1 MQLPLQISFRN
12 MDASDAVEA
21 KIREKAAKLERF
33 TDRIMA
39 CRVVVEAPNRRGH
52 QGKLYHV
59 RIDITTPGGEIVV
72 NREAP
77 ENHAHED
84 VYVALRDAFNAA
96 GRQLE
101 DRHNRQRGKVKVHET
116 SSHGKVARLF
126 PDRDYGFILLADGG
140 EVYFHRNSVI
150 DGSFDDLAEGS
161 EVRLTVDEKE
171 GEKGPQA
178 STVRPIGKHHLAG

>member
-1 MQLPLQISFRN
+1 LIWNNAALEIQDYLLKRTVKLERTPTMQVPLQISFRN

-33 TDRIMA
+33 TDVIMG
-39 CRVVVEAPNRRGH
+39 CHVVVEAPNRRGH

-59 RIDITTPGGEIVV
+59 RIDITVPGGDIVV

-84 VYVALRDAFNAA
+84 VYVALLDAFNAA

-101 DRHNRQRGKVKVHET
+101 DHHNRQRGKVKT
-116 SSHGKVARLF
+116 
-126 PDRDYGFILLADGG
+126 
-140 EVYFHRNSVI
+140 HRNS
-150 DGSFDDLAEGS
+150 
-161 EVRLTVDEKE
+161 
-171 GEKGPQA
+171 GE
-178 STVRPIGKHHLAG
+178 